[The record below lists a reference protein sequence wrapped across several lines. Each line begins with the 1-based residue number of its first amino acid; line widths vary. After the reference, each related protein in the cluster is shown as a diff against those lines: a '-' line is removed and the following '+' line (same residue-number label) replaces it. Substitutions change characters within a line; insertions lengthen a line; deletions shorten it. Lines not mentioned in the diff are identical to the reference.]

1 MYSKSRTPLHIT
13 FTLNFCFSPIAMIS
27 KYQIMEYVDGS
38 MVPVCFTKADTFWP
52 MFYFLVINTMFYL
65 GPFILLIFMYSVIAQ
80 HLMADPGTNCSESAY
95 NIRARKQ
102 VVAMLITVVVAFF
115 LCLLPFRVFTLWII
129 LAPGDYQPNVRMDN
143 YYHILFSC
151 RIMLY
156 LNSAINPILY
166 NLMSSKFRQGFKN
179 LIPSI
184 ICKKRH
190 RNRFRLQYSNTLS
203 TTLSHSSTKV
213 TILARTGSSLLLRR
227 GRSDLQERNHK
238 NGFLR
243 VLGET
248 EAESE
253 EQAGNISMRCI
264 KETNAKP
271 KQGGSIFQLIDQPES
286 FV

>member
-1 MYSKSRTPLHIT
+1 
-13 FTLNFCFSPIAMIS
+13 
-27 KYQIMEYVDGS
+27 MEYVDGS

-115 LCLLPFRVFTLWII
+115 LCLLPFRMFTLWII
-129 LAPGDYQPNVRMDN
+129 LAPIDYLLNVKMNN

-179 LIPSI
+179 LIESWI
-184 ICKKRH
+184 FCKKRH
-190 RNRFRLQYSNTLS
+190 KSRFRLRYSNTLS
-203 TTLSHSSTKV
+203 TTLTHSSTKV

-227 GRSDLQERNHK
+227 GRTELQERCHK

-243 VLGET
+243 GRT
-248 EAESE
+248 ESVEEENAVGDVNES
-253 EQAGNISMRCI
+253 NINLRR
-264 KETNAKP
+264 KERTDDFPP
-271 KQGGSIFQLIDQPES
+271 KQETLFQLIDQPES